1 MYFVPAPEFISVICP
16 KCEKYATFKKSVGVA
31 NIEKADRKYFENSKH
46 FDTFYT
52 KHYGRYQYEVWY
64 DAGLSNPLD
73 NIHDL
78 PEGYSAGVFKR
89 SKYLRP
95 LPNFSRGVIS
105 CNNCTLRRRT
115 NIDWPKQAYFKLDYR
130 NNILWAYDR
139 KMALAILEYLKDPSR
154 KKVSQSIRNKT
165 SYNWLNNLP
174 TVFQTKKATPHVIKK
189 LEKLLS

>member
-78 PEGYSAGVFKR
+78 PEVILREFLNDQNICALFQIFHAELSLATTALSAEEQILIGLNKPI
-89 SKYLRP
+89 SNLIIEI
-95 LPNFSRGVIS
+95 IS
-105 CNNCTLRRRT
+105 CGRMTE
-115 NIDWPKQAYFKLDYR
+115 K
-130 NNILWAYDR
+130 
-139 KMALAILEYLKDPSR
+139 
-154 KKVSQSIRNKT
+154 
-165 SYNWLNNLP
+165 WL
-174 TVFQTKKATPHVIKK
+174 
-189 LEKLLS
+189 